1 MTTDPTDPTTP
12 VAPDDPMGS
21 TGSTRR
27 MPTVDRAGGDPGP
40 PDPGSPPDH
49 EPVPTLD
56 QGGGG
61 RAGRF
66 WSARRVPAAL
76 LALVLLGAA
85 GLLLYDI
92 AAVRA
97 GHPAMQWRR
106 SLADGLAERQLD
118 DVAVLVGAGVAAAI
132 GLWLLLL
139 ALTPGLRDLLPMRR
153 DRTEVRAGLDRT
165 AAALVLRDR
174 AVEVPGVQSVR
185 VRMGRRRA
193 KVRALSHFR
202 GIDDVRTD
210 LEAVLARAV
219 GELGLAKPPGLSV
232 RVDRPA
238 RKG

>member
-1 MTTDPTDPTTP
+1 MTEPGEP
-12 VAPDDPMGS
+12 

-27 MPTVDRAGGDPGP
+27 MPTVERRGGDA
-40 PDPGSPPDH
+40 SPATPSADR
-49 EPVPTLD
+49 EPVPTLE

-97 GHPAMQWRR
+97 DHPAMRWRR
-106 SLADGLAERQLD
+106 SLADGLAERHLD

-132 GLWLLLL
+132 GLWLILL
-139 ALTPGLRDLLPMRR
+139 ALTPGLRGLLPMRR
-153 DRTEVRAGLDRT
+153 ERAGVRAGLDRD

-174 AVEVPGVQSVR
+174 AVGVPGVQSVR
-185 VRMGRRRA
+185 VRVGRRKA
-193 KVRALSHFR
+193 KVRALAHFR
-202 GIDDVRTD
+202 ELDDVRAD
-210 LEAVLARAV
+210 LNSVLEKAV
-219 GELGLAKPPGLSV
+219 GELGLAKPPAPSV
-232 RVDRPA
+232 QVHRPPK
-238 RKG
+238 KG